1 MMKGKSMAEEIL
13 DKNVN
18 TVEVDEPE
26 IDGEIKDIEDNTQV
40 EHAYGAD
47 DIQILEGLEAV
58 RKRPGMYIGSTGES
72 GLHHLVYE
80 IVDNAIDEA
89 LAGYCTEINVKIL
102 PGDVIEVTDNGRGI
116 PTGIH
121 PKEKIS
127 AATVVYTILH
137 AGGKFGGGGYKVSG
151 GLHGVGASVVN
162 ALSEWLELTVYDGKE
177 IHFQRFENG
186 GHYKEQ
192 MKVIGTTDKTGT
204 QVRFKPDSTIF
215 HSTEFKY
222 DILLDRLREQA
233 FLNAGLKIVLSDLR
247 DEDKPKQ
254 EVLQYEGGIISYVE
268 WLQKKRGA
276 EALHPDVVYIEGLLD
291 NISVEIAFQYN
302 TDFNSET
309 FRSFANN
316 IHTVDGGTH
325 EIAFKNALNK
335 VINDFVKQY
344 KEQQANNNKKSKKK
358 QDEVK
363 EFVPLSGEAI
373 REAINAVISVKLPEC
388 EFEGQTKGKL
398 GNPEVRPVVYKIT
411 VEKLTYYFEEHP
423 DTIATIAQK
432 CINAQAARDAAK
444 KAMEAK
450 RKSVTDGASL
460 PGKLADCSDTDPEKT
475 EVYIVE
481 GDSAGGSAK
490 QGRDRRFQ
498 AILPLWGKMLN
509 VEKARADKVYN
520 NDKLQ
525 PVVKALGTGIGEDFD
540 ITKLRYGRVVV
551 MADADV
557 DGSHIRTLLL
567 TFFFRF
573 MRPLIEEGHVYLAQP
588 PLFKVFRG
596 KKVRYAFSDE
606 ERDAYIAELAGESN
620 AKVDVQR
627 YKGLGEMDPEQLWE
641 TTMDP
646 AARTMI
652 KVNLEDAAKADEIF
666 SILMGDKVEPRR
678 EFIEQNARYARI
690 LIYNLFIRARKNKI
704 RECLRVLL

>member
-18 TVEVDEPE
+18 TVEVDEHE

-121 PKEKIS
+121 PQEKIS

-678 EFIEQNARYARI
+678 EFIEQNARYAKDLDI
-690 LIYNLFIRARKNKI
+690 
-704 RECLRVLL
+704 

>member
-192 MKVIGTTDKTGT
+192 MKVIGITDKTGT

-247 DEDKPKQ
+247 DEDKTKQ
-254 EVLQYEGGIISYVE
+254 EVLQYEGGIIRYVE

-460 PGKLADCSDTDPEKT
+460 PGKLANCSDTDPEKT

-678 EFIEQNARYARI
+678 EFIEQNARYAKDLDI
-690 LIYNLFIRARKNKI
+690 
-704 RECLRVLL
+704 